1 MLQTNVTR
9 ACSGHSGF
17 ALAHGCV
24 LSPST
29 LLRFPAARQGAGPE
43 LRALPRPKP
52 LRFRFSG
59 TPQKRRLSWACILC
73 LSLALCLP
81 LPEQLRQPGAGW
93 VHSPWVWCAF
103 SPLRP
108 QPHFP
113 PMLVGC
119 MCPVFSCD
127 PPGGCRPSR
136 VSGSLWKKLEACLQC
151 GRGCHLWGQVFP
163 FPLPPASCLRLGWAG
178 LVCSRL
184 ALLWTCSD
192 PLFCVRPPAVCSGQL
207 IFSLLLSH
215 SLSCYLT
222 KAPSNCPQ
230 GTQAGSLP

>member
-1 MLQTNVTR
+1 MFR
-9 ACSGHSGF
+9 F
-17 ALAHGCV
+17 ANSVALRGGRGV
-24 LSPST
+24 VSPST
-29 LLRFPAARQGAGPE
+29 LLRLPAALYGACP
-43 LRALPRPKP
+43 ACV
-52 LRFRFSG
+52 RFQFSG
-59 TPQKRRLSWACILC
+59 IPQKHGLGCACI
-73 LSLALCLP
+73 LCLP
-81 LPEQLRQPGAGW
+81 LPEQLRQPGACW

-163 FPLPPASCLRLGWAG
+163 FPLPPASCLRFGWAG